1 MRAYQIISDGK
12 NADRIKHSY
21 LIGRLKLMDKTGFN
35 FENTLE
41 NDISTAENNVTN
53 RGRIAGKVVMWLINT
68 KSQKNKL
75 SVNMHSDLKIY
86 KCLHN

>member
-1 MRAYQIISDGK
+1 
-12 NADRIKHSY
+12 
-21 LIGRLKLMDKTGFN
+21 MDKTGFN

-41 NDISTAENNVTN
+41 NDISTAENNVTD

-75 SVNMHSDLKIY
+75 SVTGNMHSDLKIY